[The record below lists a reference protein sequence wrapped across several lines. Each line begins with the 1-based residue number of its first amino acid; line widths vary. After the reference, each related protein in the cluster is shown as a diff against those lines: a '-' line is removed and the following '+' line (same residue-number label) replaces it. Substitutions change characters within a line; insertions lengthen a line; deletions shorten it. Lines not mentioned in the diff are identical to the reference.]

1 MNLQFSAGSVGLCGS
16 GRGIQ
21 PGPVC
26 MISRSDRHMTLVGL
40 VERVNLCIISWL
52 YLPVE
57 IAGVIIGVPELYV
70 AGMSAAQAQ
79 VLKGK
84 TKM

>member
-1 MNLQFSAGSVGLCGS
+1 
-16 GRGIQ
+16 
-21 PGPVC
+21 
-26 MISRSDRHMTLVGL
+26 MTLVGL